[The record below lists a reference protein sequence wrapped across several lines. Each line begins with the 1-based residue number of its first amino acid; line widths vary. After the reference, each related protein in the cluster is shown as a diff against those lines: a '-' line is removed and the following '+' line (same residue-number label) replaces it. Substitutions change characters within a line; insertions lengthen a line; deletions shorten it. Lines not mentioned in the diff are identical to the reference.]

1 MKNKIKFA
9 FLAQEDMTLRNCRVT
24 FEQEKIGVMADSYLS
39 FDKYDY
45 IPIDIED
52 IELIEMFDIHFEN
65 EKYFDVSIFDS
76 ILNIDKKNILFM
88 YNDQI
93 IFEKFCKKYN
103 LKYKK

>member
-1 MKNKIKFA
+1 MENKIKFA
-9 FLAQEDMTLRNCRVT
+9 FLAQEDMTLRGCRVT
-24 FEQEKIGVMADSYLS
+24 FEQEKIDVMADGYLP
-39 FDKYDY
+39 YEH
-45 IPIDIED
+45 IPINIED
-52 IELIEMFDIHFEN
+52 VELIEMFDIHFEN

-103 LKYKK
+103 IKYKK